1 MGIKTIV
8 TSDWN
13 GEVITDPIEP
23 VTITIERAGQ
33 EAKQV
38 ENVYLTEDDVVAL
51 IDNLKSDGQ
60 LYHEVRNTANSG
72 NIKKTKPSETSETK
86 LFEAL
91 GIDDEVKQELHM
103 WAERQGYAKKANIT
117 PKLDEIEKLVDAG
130 KFTTVDKSQFKL
142 VRELHGHDRGKYRNA
157 AVLAVLKKHLEPSK

>member
-38 ENVYLTEDDVVAL
+38 ENVYLTEDDVAAL

-103 WAERQGYAKKANIT
+103 WAERQGYAKRPTSLRSWMKS
-117 PKLDEIEKLVDAG
+117 KLVDAG

>member
-38 ENVYLTEDDVVAL
+38 ENVYLTEDDVAAL

-86 LFEAL
+86 LFEHS
-91 GIDDEVKQELHM
+91 VSM
-103 WAERQGYAKKANIT
+103 TR
-117 PKLDEIEKLVDAG
+117 
-130 KFTTVDKSQFKL
+130 
-142 VRELHGHDRGKYRNA
+142 
-157 AVLAVLKKHLEPSK
+157 